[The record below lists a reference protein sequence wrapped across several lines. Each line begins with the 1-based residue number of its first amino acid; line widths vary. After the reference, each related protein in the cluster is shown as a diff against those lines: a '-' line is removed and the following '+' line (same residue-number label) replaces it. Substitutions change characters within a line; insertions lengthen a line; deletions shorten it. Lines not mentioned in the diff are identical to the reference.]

1 MNIRDIPSRI
11 DSRAMARQVT
21 LDCVVDYQ
29 EMPAGMR
36 RTIMLVAPQHADERE
51 GRFSTFAPIG
61 RALLGL
67 PVGSITEIVQPNGNC
82 SRVQI
87 VAVRPG
93 GSNE

>member
-21 LDCVVDYQ
+21 LDSVVDYQ
-29 EMPAGMR
+29 EMPAGTR
-36 RTIMLVAPQHADERE
+36 RTIMLVAPQHADEHE
-51 GRFSTFAPIG
+51 GRISTFAPIG

-67 PVGSITEIVQPNGNC
+67 RVGSTTEIVEQNGNC